1 MQAFQILGTIVAQPK
16 LAWVDQYKNKQAWL
30 KFQGVDG
37 LVVVGTELGTLDG
50 HGDTWWDITMAFEG
64 AWAAA
69 CNQQA
74 ESVKL
79 RVPTRK
85 KYLVYPIEFGGPCKS
100 NKLTFEILGFIVA
113 QPRLAWGDKN
123 KNKNTWLKFRG
134 VNGLSVVGYGLGQID
149 GQGST
154 WWRMVDDR
162 PNAMVFSLC
171 NNLRISGLTHINSP
185 KFHLA
190 IVRSDNAQISKL
202 RIIAPSN
209 SPNTDGIDLLSSTN
223 INIRNC
229 TMQTGDDC
237 IAIKGGTSK
246 VIISDIICGP
256 GHGISIGSLGEF
268 GRRDEVEAIDISNCN
283 ITGADDGIRIKTW
296 QGGSGFARNINFTNI
311 FFTMVKN
318 PVAFIDQF
326 YCPNKKIC
334 LESTSAVQVSD
345 IRFTGLTGT
354 STTKREMIAF
364 RCSTAVPCTNIIVN
378 GVDIKPIDGGQARS
392 ACMNV
397 RGFASNVASPPLDCL
412 QP

>member
-1 MQAFQILGTIVAQPK
+1 MLFV
-16 LAWVDQYKNKQAWL
+16 
-30 KFQGVDG
+30 
-37 LVVVGTELGTLDG
+37 
-50 HGDTWWDITMAFEG
+50 
-64 AWAAA
+64 
-69 CNQQA
+69 
-74 ESVKL
+74 
-79 RVPTRK
+79 
-85 KYLVYPIEFGGPCKS
+85 
-100 NKLTFEILGFIVA
+100 
-113 QPRLAWGDKN
+113 
-123 KNKNTWLKFRG
+123 
-134 VNGLSVVGYGLGQID
+134 
-149 GQGST
+149 
-154 WWRMVDDR
+154 
-162 PNAMVFSLC
+162 LC
-171 NNLRISGLTHINSP
+171 NNLRITGLTHINSP

-190 IVRSDNAQISKL
+190 IVKSNNAEISKL
-202 RIIAPSN
+202 RMSAPSN

-229 TMQTGDDC
+229 RMETGDDC
-237 IAIKGGTSK
+237 IAIKGGTSN

-268 GRRDEVEAIDISNCN
+268 GTRDEVEAIDISNCN

-311 FFTMVKN
+311 IFTMVKN

-334 LESTSAVQVSD
+334 PESVSAVQVSD
-345 IRFTGLTGT
+345 IRFTGLSGT
-354 STTKREMIAF
+354 SMTNREMIGF
-364 RCSTAVPCTNIIVN
+364 CCSAAVPCTNIVVN